1 MKKICKYK
9 SKFVWRFTNFTAPRL
24 LCMLFATPQYKTTA
38 LIEIG
43 LLKDK
48 LSKEH
53 KIFWTLI
60 WKRQG

>member
-1 MKKICKYK
+1 
-9 SKFVWRFTNFTAPRL
+9 
-24 LCMLFATPQYKTTA
+24 MLFATPQYKTTA